1 MVSEELDLDGAGD
14 KADKYQRSVRLTR
27 DMADRLRAVCD
38 HLGVNVGSYL
48 THAIGMA
55 VSRDEV
61 SLLAKQSKDSS
72 LEVLTRLFETVA
84 QDAEKTD
91 EKPRRQ
97 RKTTGK

>member
-1 MVSEELDLDGAGD
+1 MVSEELELESAGE

-27 DMADRLRAVCD
+27 EMADRLRAVCD
-38 HLGVNVGSYL
+38 HLGVNVGFYL
-48 THAIGMA
+48 THAIGVA
-55 VSRDEV
+55 VSRDEA

-72 LEVLTRLFETVA
+72 VELMTRFFEAMA
-84 QDAEKTD
+84 QEAETPD